1 MVCITADR
9 SNTTHD
15 YWKGELKMG
24 KTMIKFAVGAMAL
37 WSLNASAG
45 YIIIGGKVYYSSV
58 GCELDLKGVKN
69 TDVKP
74 AELRC
79 EVTASL
85 VDVLCENPVGQV
97 TTPGQA
103 ATQQVLVAEQDF
115 IPADNLVDG
124 KGKARVSVTVDT
136 DPLLALPGL
145 CVNNN
150 WTPIKALVRETQVNM
165 SIWECNGTGEDPC
178 EGGTLKSTLKTSC
191 KLPDAYNFDN
201 PPVSGETEYVCVA
214 TEINSIKGN

>member
-1 MVCITADR
+1 M
-9 SNTTHD
+9 
-15 YWKGELKMG
+15 KG
-24 KTMIKFAVGAMAL
+24 KTMIKFAVGVMAL
-37 WSLNASAG
+37 WSLNANAG

-85 VDVLCENPVGQV
+85 VDVLCENPAGQV

-103 ATQQVLVAEQDF
+103 ATQQVLVAEQSF
-115 IPADNLVDG
+115 VPAQLVQG
-124 KGKARVSVTVDT
+124 KGKATVSVVVQD

-145 CVNNN
+145 CVNAN
-150 WTPIKALVRETQVNM
+150 WTPIAVLVRETQVNM
-165 SIWECNGTGEDPC
+165 SIWECNGTGADPC
-178 EGGTLKSTLKTSC
+178 EGGTLKSTLTTSC
-191 KLPDAYNFDN
+191 KLPDEYNFGN
-201 PPVSGETEYVCVA
+201 PPVSGETLYECVA
-214 TEINSIKGN
+214 TTIDSIKGR

>member
-1 MVCITADR
+1 
-9 SNTTHD
+9 
-15 YWKGELKMG
+15 MG
-24 KTMIKFAVGAMAL
+24 KTMIKFAVGVMAL

-85 VDVLCENPVGQV
+85 VDVLCENPVGHV

-103 ATQQVLVAEQDF
+103 ATQQVLVADQDF
-115 IPADNLVDG
+115 IPAELVDG
-124 KGKARVSVTVDT
+124 KGKATVSVTVDT

-145 CVNNN
+145 CVNAN
-150 WTPIKALVRETQVNM
+150 WTP
-165 SIWECNGTGEDPC
+165 SIWECNGTGTDPC

-201 PPVSGETEYVCVA
+201 PPRSGETLYECVA
-214 TEINSIKGN
+214 TEINSIKGK

>member
-1 MVCITADR
+1 M
-9 SNTTHD
+9 
-15 YWKGELKMG
+15 KG
-24 KTMIKFAVGAMAL
+24 KTMIKFAVGVMAL

-103 ATQQVLVAEQDF
+103 ATQQVLVAEQSF
-115 IPADNLVDG
+115 IPAQLVDG
-124 KGKARVSVTVDT
+124 KGKATVSVAVDT

-145 CVNNN
+145 CVNAN
-150 WTPIKALVRETQVNM
+150 WTPIAVLVRETQVNM
-165 SIWECNGTGEDPC
+165 SIWECNGTGTDPC

-191 KLPDAYNFDN
+191 KLPDEYNFGN
-201 PPVSGETEYVCVA
+201 PPVSGETLYECVA
-214 TEINSIKGN
+214 TTIDSIKGK